1 MFNLILEVFLV
12 PDIYEE
18 NLLGYEI
25 EGNLKVIIM
34 VLALIWE

>member
-1 MFNLILEVFLV
+1 MFNLIREVFLV
-12 PDIYEE
+12 PDIYKE